1 MDKRALEAY
10 ILKQGIDS
18 HKNLIKQLEGI
29 NENLKNLQSPQ
40 MIEELI
46 KKEKKRILIF
56 NGVPCEES
64 TLKTTLTEMR
74 EMLEAKEEIYK
85 QLTVPSFEPPEK
97 KSKFEFPP
105 EKKEEKKYIGVVR
118 NGSKW
123 RLQLRY
129 KNIPIQVCGYA
140 TPEEAAREY
149 DQAKVD
155 LWGSEKCGKLNFMEN
170 MSEYLKNKSKI
181 NQVQGILYDK
191 TPRSP

>member
-10 ILKQGIDS
+10 ILKQEIDS
-18 HKNLIKQLEGI
+18 HKDRMNKLEVM
-29 NENLKNLQSPQ
+29 NENLKNLHSPQ

-46 KKEKKRILIF
+46 KKEKNRILTF
-56 NGVPCEES
+56 NGFTCEES
-64 TLKTTLTEMR
+64 TLKNLLGEMH

-85 QLTVPSFEPPEK
+85 QLTSPSSFEPPEK
-97 KSKFEFPP
+97 KPKFEFS
-105 EKKEEKKYIGVVR
+105 EKEEGGKKYIGVVR

-129 KNIPIQVCGYA
+129 KGAPIQMCGFA
-140 TPEEAAREY
+140 TAEEAAREY

-155 LWGSEKCGKLNFMEN
+155 LWGETCTKLNFMEN

-181 NQVQGILYDK
+181 IQVQGILYDRIQ
-191 TPRSP
+191 RSP